1 MLWLEMRVY
10 ASQWAPNHNEHY
22 KLCKCGIL
30 YYESAKEICVV
41 CGKSVIYIY
50 RTLDIWNQSEKHSH
64 ALRKRIFISHK
75 YEISCARYYSGE
87 YSLIFESEHTNQ
99 TNKKFRMGEG
109 WEAIINGQLNGMS
122 PVTYEV
128 RLFGCSVWG
137 FTFVFIKEEI
147 AINIW
152 ILLLP
157 QSP

>member
-1 MLWLEMRVY
+1 MRANELQTTTSTINYANAVY
-10 ASQWAPNHNEHY
+10 YIMSQQ
-22 KLCKCGIL
+22 K
-30 YYESAKEICVV
+30 
-41 CGKSVIYIY
+41 KSVSFVVKVSYIY

>member
-1 MLWLEMRVY
+1 MRANEPQTTTSTINYANAVY
-10 ASQWAPNHNEHY
+10 YIMSQQ
-22 KLCKCGIL
+22 K
-30 YYESAKEICVV
+30 
-41 CGKSVIYIY
+41 KSVSFVVKVSYIY

>member
-1 MLWLEMRVY
+1 MRVY
-10 ASQWAPNHNEHY
+10 ASNEPQTTTSTINY
-22 KLCKCGIL
+22 ANAV
-30 YYESAKEICVV
+30 YYIMSQQK
-41 CGKSVIYIY
+41 KSVSFVVKVSYIY

>member
-1 MLWLEMRVY
+1 
-10 ASQWAPNHNEHY
+10 
-22 KLCKCGIL
+22 
-30 YYESAKEICVV
+30 
-41 CGKSVIYIY
+41 
-50 RTLDIWNQSEKHSH
+50 
-64 ALRKRIFISHK
+64 
-75 YEISCARYYSGE
+75 
-87 YSLIFESEHTNQ
+87 
-99 TNKKFRMGEG
+99 MGEG